1 MVETKGVTPQAAASQ
16 YWQQMKLLV
25 NDQIDGI
32 LEGYSVIGSV
42 PSVERHMPTP
52 RPVSDSELDPPADPS
67 TWTVPS
73 VPATAS
79 LDAVVAATH
88 DRQIDDQLS
97 PDYAGG
103 PEPVP
108 AGWPSDDDVPF

>member
-1 MVETKGVTPQAAASQ
+1 MPTTTTLFS
-16 YWQQMKLLV
+16 
-25 NDQIDGI
+25 DQIDGVI
-32 LEGYSVIGSV
+32 SGYAVINGT
-42 PSVERHMPTP
+42 PKKP
-52 RPVSDSELDPPADPS
+52 RPVADNELDPPADPS

-79 LDAVVAATH
+79 LDAVVDATH
-88 DRQIDDQLS
+88 SRQIDDQLS